1 MFLLNSLLLYPSAFI
16 PLCDLDVVITDEL
29 TDKLTA
35 NELIKL
41 FDLQEE
47 FYIKK
52 KNWPVSG

>member
-16 PLCDLDVVITDEL
+16 PLCDLDVVTDEL

-52 KNWPVSG
+52 KKWPVSG